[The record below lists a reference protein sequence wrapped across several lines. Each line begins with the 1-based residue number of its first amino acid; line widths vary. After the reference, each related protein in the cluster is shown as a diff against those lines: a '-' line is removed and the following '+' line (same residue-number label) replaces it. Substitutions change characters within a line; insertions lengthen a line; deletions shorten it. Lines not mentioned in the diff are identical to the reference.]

1 MSARIVAA
9 VEGGGALETLHAFNS
24 ADGANPLAALLETTD
39 GKLYGTTVGG
49 GIGYGTVFRITLG
62 PVTQLSVSAAGVYG
76 GPISLSATL
85 TAGGSPIAGRQ
96 VAFSVNAVFFFSA
109 VTDMFGTATV
119 SGVNLGF
126 FGAGTY
132 PNVVYATFAGDATY
146 AASSALGDLV
156 VAKATPIITWPA
168 PAPIAFGAPLDGTQ
182 LNATTNAF
190 GTFVYNPPAGT
201 ILPVGAGQTLSVTFV
216 SLDANYTNASA
227 TATIDVVN
235 QVDLDFGT
243 FSIGAVEI
251 PLSVSGGNGT
261 ETWSLG
267 DPATSLLPPGI
278 SLRADRPSWFPA
290 KEVPVRIVP

>member
-1 MSARIVAA
+1 AYSDGANPYFGRLLQPSDGFLYGTTPGGGTYGTGVVYRLDTSGNFAILHAFNNTDGAYPYGPLIQATDGLFYGTTSGGVANGA
-9 VEGGGALETLHAFNS
+9 GTVYRLDGGGALETLHAFNS

-85 TAGGSPIAGRQ
+85 
-96 VAFSVNAVFFFSA
+96 
-109 VTDMFGTATV
+109 
-119 SGVNLGF
+119 
-126 FGAGTY
+126 
-132 PNVVYATFAGDATY
+132 
-146 AASSALGDLV
+146 
-156 VAKATPIITWPA
+156 
-168 PAPIAFGAPLDGTQ
+168 AFGAPLDGTQ

-251 PLSVSGGNGT
+251 P
-261 ETWSLG
+261 
-267 DPATSLLPPGI
+267 
-278 SLRADRPSWFPA
+278 
-290 KEVPVRIVP
+290 

>member
-1 MSARIVAA
+1 AYSDGANPYFGRLLQPSDGFLYGTTPGGGTYGTGVVYRLDTSGNFAILHAFNNTDGAYPYGPLIQATDGLFYGTTSGGGANGAGTVYRLD
-9 VEGGGALETLHAFNS
+9 GGGALETLHAFNS

-96 VAFSVNAVFFFSA
+96 VTFSVNAVFFFSA

-126 FGAGTY
+126 FSAGTY
-132 PNVVYATFAGDATY
+132 PNVVNATFAGDATY
-146 AASSALGDLV
+146 APSSALGDLV

-190 GTFVYNPPAGT
+190 GTFVYNP
-201 ILPVGAGQTLSVTFV
+201 
-216 SLDANYTNASA
+216 
-227 TATIDVVN
+227 
-235 QVDLDFGT
+235 
-243 FSIGAVEI
+243 
-251 PLSVSGGNGT
+251 
-261 ETWSLG
+261 
-267 DPATSLLPPGI
+267 
-278 SLRADRPSWFPA
+278 
-290 KEVPVRIVP
+290 